1 MADDFTDRQPNTV
14 ADDKLELYLAHRTA
28 LLDYAAPIV
37 GCRARAEDV
46 VQEAWLRFSRQDE
59 EAAIRHPAS
68 YLYRIV
74 RNLALD
80 LTRRYATEKAQPGGD
95 DILAELPSSTASPE
109 REVSGQNELDAI
121 SRALDELPER
131 TRLAFEMNR
140 LGGFTLQQVAAH
152 LGVST
157 SLVHQLV
164 HDALRHCM
172 ERLEVD
178 DE

>member
-1 MADDFTDRQPNTV
+1 MT
-14 ADDKLELYLAHRTA
+14 DDKLQLYLAHRAA
-28 LLDYAAPIV
+28 LLDYASPIV

-46 VQEAWLRFSRQDE
+46 VQEAWLRFSRHDDSTE
-59 EAAIRHPAS
+59 ICHPAS

-80 LTRRYATEKAQPGGD
+80 HTRRMATEKAQPGGD
-95 DILAELPSSTASPE
+95 ELLAELPSSTASPE
-109 REVSGQNELDAI
+109 TTVTQQNELAAI
-121 SRALDELPER
+121 GRALETLPAR
-131 TRLAFEMNR
+131 TRLAFEMHR

-152 LGVST
+152 LNVSV

-172 ERLEVD
+172 AHLE
-178 DE
+178 DEQ

>member
-1 MADDFTDRQPNTV
+1 M
-14 ADDKLELYLAHRTA
+14 ADDKLELYLAHRAA

-46 VQEAWLRFSRQDE
+46 VQEAWLRFSGQDE
-59 EAAIRHPAS
+59 AVAIRHPAS
-68 YLYRIV
+68 YLYHIV

-80 LTRRYATEKAQPGGD
+80 LTRRTATEKAQPGGD
-95 DILAELPSSTASPE
+95 ELLAELPASTASPE
-109 REVSGQNELDAI
+109 QEVSSQNELAAI
-121 SRALDELPER
+121 NRALAELPER

-140 LGGFTLQQVAAH
+140 LGGFTLQQVATH

-164 HDALRHCM
+164 HDALRHCLV
-172 ERLEVD
+172 RLEQD
-178 DE
+178 DD